1 MKYIFKIFRFD
12 PEKDK
17 EPYFQE
23 YEYDFLP
30 SASVLEALMTI
41 RNELDSSLSFRYSC
55 RGAVCGSC
63 GMIINGKPDLAC
75 RVKLGTLNT
84 NEIVIE
90 PLTNFEIIKDLV
102 VDMEPFWKAYRE
114 IKPYLYP
121 KNESPEKEH
130 KISEK
135 TMEKIY
141 QFVNCIL
148 CACCYSA
155 CPVVSKDENYL
166 GPAAL
171 AKLYRFVRDPRDHR
185 PYSFLKKINTQEGA
199 WGCHT
204 IFKCVEACPKD
215 VRPVDG
221 IEGIRR
227 KLVVEKLKRFL
238 RFKK

>member
-1 MKYIFKIFRFD
+1 MEYIFKIFRFD

-30 SASVLEALMTI
+30 NVSVLEALIII

-63 GMIINGKPDLAC
+63 GMIINGNPDLAC
-75 RVKLGTLNT
+75 RIKLGILNT
-84 NEIVIE
+84 KEVVLE
-90 PLTNFEIIKDLV
+90 PLANLEILKDLV
-102 VDMEPFWKAYRE
+102 VDMVPFWKAYRE
-114 IKPYLYP
+114 IRPYLHSEN
-121 KNESPEKEH
+121 KFPEKEQR
-130 KISEK
+130 ISEK
-135 TMEKIY
+135 QMERIY
-141 QFVNCIL
+141 QFINCIL

-171 AKLYRFVRDPRDHR
+171 AKLYRFVKDPRDRR

-227 KLVVEKLKRFL
+227 KLIIEKLKRF
-238 RFKK
+238 FGIKK